1 MKNKYLKYFI
11 FGFILALFISQKG
24 FAQLDVVKG
33 SFIYPS
39 IMETGEYKHELSL
52 LLAKLPE
59 DQIESTS
66 AWIYAP
72 LFTYHAKYG
81 LPYSFNLKGSASSNI
96 ITYHFRAG
104 LQWSYNIKRVTFSI
118 NSDAAYWFGRLN
130 SFGFDS
136 GVNAWN
142 GYSNFTMGIEF
153 DKFTLTIQTETN
165 YVISIKQ
172 TADDIE
178 TENKNS
184 FLAGG
189 SVAIFI
195 EQPVWKDNYMTL
207 GVRSTYSKL
216 YWPSWAVFPSWDR
229 YHVIPE
235 IFIGFVL

>member
-1 MKNKYLKYFI
+1 
-11 FGFILALFISQKG
+11 
-24 FAQLDVVKG
+24 
-33 SFIYPS
+33 
-39 IMETGEYKHELSL
+39 METGEYKHELSL

-81 LPYSFNLKGSASSNI
+81 LPVGFNLKGSASTNI
-96 ITYHFRAG
+96 ITYHFRTG
-104 LQWSYNIKRVTFSI
+104 LQWSYNIKRVTFSL
-118 NSDAAYWFGRLN
+118 NSDVAYWFGRLN
-130 SFGFDS
+130 SFGFNS

-142 GYSNFTMGIEF
+142 GYSNLTMGIEF

-178 TENKNS
+178 TENQKS

-189 SVAIFI
+189 SVAIYI
-195 EQPVWKDNYMTL
+195 EQPAWKENYMTL
-207 GVRSTYSKL
+207 GVRFTYSKL

-229 YHVIPE
+229 LHVIPE

>member
-1 MKNKYLKYFI
+1 MKNRFIKYFI
-11 FGFILALFISQKG
+11 FGFFLTWFSPNKG
-24 FAQLDVVKG
+24 FAQLDVAKG

-72 LFTYHAKYG
+72 LFTYHAKFG
-81 LPYSFNLKGSASSNI
+81 LPYGFNLKGSASSNI

-104 LQWSYNIKRVTFSI
+104 LQWSYNIKRVTFSY

-130 SFGFDS
+130 SFGFNS
-136 GVNAWN
+136 GVDAWS
-142 GYSNFTMGIEF
+142 GYSNLTMGIEF
-153 DKFTLTIQTETN
+153 DKFTLTIQAETN
-165 YVISIKQ
+165 YIVSIKQ

-178 TENKNS
+178 TVNKNS
-184 FLAGG
+184 FVTGG
-189 SVAIFI
+189 SVAIYI